1 MQLKSKLRLE
11 NTIPMASMADIAF
24 LLIIFFLLTSTFARD
39 RGLDIKLPRAAT
51 SQQLPKQA
59 VTVQIGRDG
68 ELRLNGQPVQP
79 QQFQQALAAALAKTS
94 LKKVNVRADE
104 DVAYGRVFAVV
115 DIARLEGAQATA
127 LAGTLREG
135 GSRPQE

>member
-1 MQLKSKLRLE
+1 VQLRSKLRLE

-39 RGLDIKLPRAAT
+39 RGLDIKLPRAT
-51 SQQLPKQA
+51 TTEQLPKRA
-59 VTVQIGRDG
+59 VTVQIRRDG
-68 ELRLNGQPVQP
+68 EIRLNQKTVQP
-79 QQFQQALAAALAKTS
+79 HEFQQALAAALAGTS

-115 DIARLEGAQATA
+115 DIARLEGARATA
-127 LAGTLREG
+127 LVGTLRE
-135 GSRPQE
+135 E

>member
-1 MQLKSKLRLE
+1 VQLRSKLRLE

-39 RGLDIKLPRAAT
+39 RGLNINLPRAAT
-51 SQQLPKQA
+51 TEQLPKKA
-59 VTVQIGRDG
+59 VTVQIARDG
-68 ELRLNGQPVQP
+68 EIQINGEMVQP
-79 QQFQQALAAALAKTS
+79 RQFQQALAAALAGTS

-115 DIARLEGAQATA
+115 DIARLEGARATT
-127 LAGTLREG
+127 LAGTLRE
-135 GSRPQE
+135 E